1 MKLEEIA
8 RPGVV
13 MFGVAGLAAGA
24 LLGFAA
30 GVAVMRDP
38 EAARRAAA
46 RAARLASQGFEQA
59 TLLAAQAR
67 EQLGDIWAEAEAAV
81 AHARTT
87 ADEADFAREA
97 ASAASATAAAAVTS
111 ATAAAPAAGSARR
124 RGKQRSEQLGEQ
136 GDEQGGEERD
146 EQGGEQHST
155 SAKRAAR
162 AASPRKRTPRR
173 PAAARR
179 GEAPAGGEASTA
191 E

>member
-13 MFGVAGLAAGA
+13 MLGVAGLAAGA

-67 EQLGDIWAEAEAAV
+67 EHLGDIWAEAEAAV

-97 ASAASATAAAAVTS
+97 ASAASATAAAAATS
-111 ATAAAPAAGSARR
+111 ATAATPGAGTAQR
-124 RGKQRSEQLGEQ
+124 RGKQGSEQGSER
-136 GDEQGGEERD
+136 GDEP
-146 EQGGEQHST
+146 HST
-155 SAKRAAR
+155 SGKRAAR
-162 AASPRKRTPRR
+162 ATTPRKRAPRR
-173 PAAARR
+173 SAAAKR
-179 GEAPAGGEASTA
+179 GKTPAGGEASTA

>member
-13 MFGVAGLAAGA
+13 MLGVAGLAAGA

-67 EQLGDIWAEAEAAV
+67 EHLGDIWAEAEAAV

-111 ATAAAPAAGSARR
+111 ATATPGAGTAHR
-124 RGKQRSEQLGEQ
+124 RGKQGSEQGSKQGSERGSEQ
-136 GDEQGGEERD
+136 GSERGD
-146 EQGGEQHST
+146 EQHST
-155 SAKRAAR
+155 SGKRAAR
-162 AASPRKRTPRR
+162 ATTPRKRAPRR
-173 PAAARR
+173 SAAAKR
-179 GEAPAGGEASTA
+179 GKTPAGGEASTA